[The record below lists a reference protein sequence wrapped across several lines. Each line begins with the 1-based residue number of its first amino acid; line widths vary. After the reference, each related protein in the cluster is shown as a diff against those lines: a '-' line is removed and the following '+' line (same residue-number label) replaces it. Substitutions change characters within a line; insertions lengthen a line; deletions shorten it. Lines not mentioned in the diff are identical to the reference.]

1 MKATVI
7 ADLLNVRLKPS
18 LEGMVLG
25 MLKKGTV
32 VDVLSV
38 RDGWAAVPLQ
48 VSGTNLRF
56 GPNESDQPV
65 GVFVST
71 TWLEFHGEPPPDTG
85 SDIVRPPRTTFKLG
99 IHAMTNSEVAF
110 EEARHGCKFFLCMN
124 NFAGASQLKRAHPD
138 AVVMV
143 RRFFEHGVVP
153 SVEQIINGLEGATD
167 KNLIYI
173 GLNEADQLGQD
184 GNDLR
189 RRAQIDLEVARR
201 IKQGSGA
208 TYAAGTFSMGCPDF
222 TNSETC
228 DIIRELY
235 APAYNSGLIAF
246 DMHLY
251 SPNPQHID
259 QPNEWKWFERRWEF
273 LFTRC
278 GFDPK
283 VRAIYCSE
291 CGLDQGGVGGFK
303 AHAYSQEKFRDWCDK
318 YIRLQSAPLVVDG
331 KSYPSPIIGGAIFQ
345 VSDRGRWDGYEIS
358 NYLPTLRQFYTGLP
372 VRVAPEE
379 KSLGRS
385 AQRPVSRKPV
395 AKRQKSAA
403 A

>member
-7 ADLLNVRLKPS
+7 ASLLNVRLKPS
-18 LEGMVLG
+18 LEGMIVG
-25 MLKKGTV
+25 MLPRGTK

-48 VSGTNLRF
+48 VSGANLRF

-65 GVFVST
+65 GVFVSA
-71 TWLEFHGEPPPDTG
+71 TWLEFEGEPPPDTG
-85 SDIVRPPRTTFKLG
+85 SDVSRPVRTFRLG

-167 KNLIYI
+167 KNLVYT

-184 GNDLR
+184 GDDLR

-208 TYAAGTFSMGCPDF
+208 TYAAGTFSMGTPDF
-222 TNSETC
+222 TNPETC
-228 DIIRELY
+228 QIIRELY
-235 APAYNSGLIAF
+235 APAYNNGLIAF

-251 SPNPQHID
+251 SPDPHHID
-259 QPNEWKWFERRWEF
+259 KPNEWKWFERRWEF

-303 AHAYSQEKFRDWCDK
+303 AHATSQEKFRDWCDK
-318 YIRLQSAPLVVDG
+318 YIRLQSAPVVIDG

-345 VSDRGRWDGYEIS
+345 ASDRGRWEGYDITD
-358 NYLPTLRQFYTGLP
+358 YLPSLRRFYSGLP
-372 VRVAPEE
+372 MRVAPEE
-379 KSLGRS
+379 KSLRR
-385 AQRPVSRKPV
+385 AAAKKRAPRKTAEAPQRP
-395 AKRQKSAA
+395 A
-403 A
+403 

>member
-1 MKATVI
+1 MKATVT
-7 ADLLNVRLKPS
+7 ASLLNVRLKPS
-18 LEGMVLG
+18 LEGAVIG
-25 MLKKGTV
+25 MLPKGAV

-38 RDGWAAVPLQ
+38 QNGWAAVPLQ
-48 VSGTNLRF
+48 VSGVDLRF
-56 GPNESDQPV
+56 GLNQSDRPV
-65 GVFVST
+65 SVFVSA
-71 TWLEFHGEPPPDTG
+71 TWLEFESEPLPEPGQPTH
-85 SDIVRPPRTTFKLG
+85 TTFKLG
-99 IHAMTNSEVAF
+99 IHAMTNSTVAF
-110 EEARHGCKFFLCMN
+110 EEARRGCKFFLCMD

-143 RRFFEHGVVP
+143 RRFFAHGVVP

-167 KNLIYI
+167 KNLIYT

-222 TNSETC
+222 TNPETC
-228 DIIRELY
+228 QIIRELY

-278 GFDPK
+278 GFDPT

-291 CGLDQGGVGGFK
+291 CGLDQSGVGGFR
-303 AHAYSQEKFRDWCDK
+303 AHGYSQEKFRDWCDK

-345 VSDRGRWDGYEIS
+345 ASDHDRWQGYEIS
-358 NYLPTLRQFYTGLP
+358 NYLPTLRQFYGGLP
-372 VRVAPEE
+372 LRVAPED
-379 KSLGRS
+379 KSPTRGALPR
-385 AQRPVSRKPV
+385 ASRKP
-395 AKRQKSAA
+395 ATQRQKPAVA
-403 A
+403 

>member
-1 MKATVI
+1 MKATVT
-7 ADLLNVRLKPS
+7 ASLLDVRLRPS
-18 LEGMVLG
+18 LEGAVIG
-25 MLKKGTV
+25 MLPKDTV

-38 RDGWAAVPLQ
+38 KDGWAAVPLQ
-48 VSGTNLRF
+48 VSGVDLRF
-56 GPNESDQPV
+56 GPNESDRPV

-71 TWLEFHGEPPPDTG
+71 TWLEFESEPLPEPGQPTH
-85 SDIVRPPRTTFKLG
+85 TTFKLG
-99 IHAMTNSEVAF
+99 IHAMTNSTVAF
-110 EEARHGCKFFLCMN
+110 EEARRGCKFFLCMD

-143 RRFFEHGVVP
+143 RRFFDHGVVP
-153 SVEQIINGLEGATD
+153 SVEQIINGLGGATD

-184 GNDLR
+184 GDDLR

-201 IKQGSGA
+201 IRQGSGA

-222 TNSETC
+222 TNPETC
-228 DIIRELY
+228 QIIRELY

-251 SPNPQHID
+251 SPDPRHID

-278 GFDPK
+278 GFDPT

-291 CGLDQGGVGGFK
+291 CGLDQSGVGGFK

-345 VSDRGRWDGYEIS
+345 ASDHDRWQGYEIS
-358 NYLPTLRQFYTGLP
+358 NYLPTLRQFYDGLP
-372 VRVAPEE
+372 VRVAPEDQSPARAAARRE
-379 KSLGRS
+379 PR
-385 AQRPVSRKPV
+385 
-395 AKRQKSAA
+395 KSATQRRRRPTA